1 MNWLI
6 ASPVLV
12 PLATSMATALL
23 VNQRRAQQIVSLLG
37 AAALLAVGCALVL
50 AVNDGAVLR
59 SAFGNWPEPFAI
71 AFHIDRLSAVLIL
84 LTGLMA
90 LASLI
95 FAQSDADPGRDQP
108 LKEGA
113 LWVALPELE
122 EDEGDPI
129 LDYAAIPRGDRD
141 DAIKELVAQ
150 MVEQDPSLAP
160 IVTKNALDIIITFE
174 GSAAS
179 VEAGCAVAYAV
190 AAAAESGV
198 LLLDGPDEGEFE
210 EDGEDDEEQEGA
222 EDEGGETV
230 WFPDAE
236 SFADF
241 VFNEDDEEE

>member
-1 MNWLI
+1 MSVIVIFQNK
-6 ASPVLV
+6 PT
-12 PLATSMATALL
+12 PL
-23 VNQRRAQQIVSLLG
+23 SLLEISETLEG
-37 AAALLAVGCALVL
+37 LLGLPVTL
-50 AVNDGAVLR
+50 AKDGKPVKL
-59 SAFGNWPEPFAI
+59 E
-71 AFHIDRLSAVLIL
+71 DY
-84 LTGLMA
+84 
-90 LASLI
+90 
-95 FAQSDADPGRDQP
+95 PGRDQP